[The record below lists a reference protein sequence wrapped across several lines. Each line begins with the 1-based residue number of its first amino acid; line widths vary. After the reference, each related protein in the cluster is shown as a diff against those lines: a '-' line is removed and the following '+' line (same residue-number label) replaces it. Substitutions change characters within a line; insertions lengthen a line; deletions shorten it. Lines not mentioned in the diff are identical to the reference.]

1 MKNKYIKISDL
12 YFEILEMSDFYN
24 IKAKYEML
32 IIGIFESLITCT
44 LQKMSW
50 ANCEYISLNKALII
64 KEQFN
69 KILKELFR
77 GGDLK

>member
-24 IKAKYEML
+24 IKSKYEML
-32 IIGIFESLITCT
+32 IIGIFEGLITCT

-50 ANCEYISLNKALII
+50 MNCEYISPKKALII